1 MLKVETFIGAILGT
15 MLNIGKCQTK
25 FMRHIFGLY
34 LSLRGRYN
42 FLNLSRYGRYSEQGY
57 RQNFEADF
65 DFKAFNKGLISRHCG
80 SDLFFIFDPSYV
92 SKSGKKTPHVGYF
105 YSGCAGRAKWG
116 LEIGGLAVGDVENH
130 TAMHYH
136 AAQTTFL
143 TGEETLLTYYAQMII
158 SQKDDLQKISKIMA
172 FDAFFSKKPFVDA
185 ICEAGFTL
193 VSRMQKNTYM
203 RYQYTGP
210 QKEGRGRKKEFD
222 GKIDPK
228 NISTQ
233 HFTLIK
239 QDEKEAIYEGRA
251 HIRALK
257 KWCKVVIVQ
266 IIKDDKVKSALI
278 YFSTDEDMT
287 GDRVLQ
293 IYKMRFQIEF
303 LYRDAKQFLGLEQCQ
318 SRQEKTLDT
327 HFNIALTTLNVAK
340 AMHWLNVPKEV
351 RPAFSMADIK
361 TQYINELILDKIIS
375 IYGKDPNIEKNK
387 PEIKELYQL
396 GRIAA

>member
-1 MLKVETFIGAILGT
+1 MKV
-15 MLNIGKCQTK
+15 
-25 FMRHIFGLY
+25 
-34 LSLRGRYN
+34 
-42 FLNLSRYGRYSEQGY
+42 
-57 RQNFEADF
+57 
-65 DFKAFNKGLISRHCG
+65 
-80 SDLFFIFDPSYV
+80 
-92 SKSGKKTPHVGYF
+92 
-105 YSGCAGRAKWG
+105 
-116 LEIGGLAVGDVENH
+116 
-130 TAMHYH
+130 
-136 AAQTTFL
+136 
-143 TGEETLLTYYAQMII
+143 
-158 SQKDDLQKISKIMA
+158 
-172 FDAFFSKKPFVDA
+172 
-185 ICEAGFTL
+185 
-193 VSRMQKNTYM
+193 
-203 RYQYTGP
+203 
-210 QKEGRGRKKEFD
+210 
-222 GKIDPK
+222 
-228 NISTQ
+228 
-233 HFTLIK
+233 
-239 QDEKEAIYEGRA
+239 A